1 VPASDTLPL
10 PARRPGRRVS
20 ISPNTMQERHISVG
34 PVEILADAGIDQAWT
49 AEHFSAGY
57 WQRKGRLLTSAAGG
71 RGAVAIVSANGEQW
85 AIRPYLR
92 GGMARHLSRNRY
104 VWQGST
110 RVRSIREWRLISRLF
125 EAGLPVPR
133 PVAAAYR
140 RTGLS
145 YTASI
150 ITRRI
155 ETARPLAE
163 HLQERSL
170 DEAAWRSLGAC
181 VRRFHD
187 AGVWHADLT
196 AHNLLLDA
204 DGAPWLLDFDRGRL
218 RAPGSWKQANLDRL
232 LRSLRKISTQT
243 PATQFAPINWLS
255 LLEGYSQMSA

>member
-1 VPASDTLPL
+1 
-10 PARRPGRRVS
+10 
-20 ISPNTMQERHISVG
+20 MQERHISLG

-57 WQRKGRLLTSAAGG
+57 WQRQGRLLTSAAGG
-71 RGAVAIVSANGEQW
+71 RGAVAFVSANGEQW
-85 AIRPYLR
+85 AIRHYLR
-92 GGMARHLSRNRY
+92 GGLARRFSRDRY
-104 VWQGST
+104 VWQGTT

-133 PVAAAYR
+133 PVAAAFR
-140 RTGLS
+140 RSGLS

-163 HLQERSL
+163 HLQERPL
-170 DEAAWRSLGAC
+170 DEAVWGGLGAC

-204 DGAPWLLDFDRGRL
+204 KGAPWLLDFDRGRL
-218 RAPGSWKQANLDRL
+218 RAPGSWKQANLDRF
-232 LRSLRKISTQT
+232 LRSLRKISTQN
-243 PATQFAPINWLS
+243 PATQFAQINWLS
-255 LLEGYSQMSA
+255 FLEGYSQMSA